1 MAKTKKA
8 AAVLEMLNKG
18 LSIKQIRDRM
28 DVSPSYVHMLKQK
41 MAHVEPEE
49 NDDNVVRPRVVAPHK
64 TMRVTKEQAEAFKEV
79 AYQTTRGRQARQADI
94 REAPL
99 NPVEKVLNSRSNA
112 DEDPLGKLLDK
123 RAEQYGSFMASAN
136 VAIRLKGVMHNAI
149 AQQDLHLA
157 PDQLLALD
165 MIAVKVSRILTGNPS
180 HIDSWVDIAGYA
192 KLVADR
198 LQGNVR

>member
-1 MAKTKKA
+1 MTKKNSGYGQKAVKVMELLSKDPTYADAYVA
-8 AAVLEMLNKG
+8 AQVGCHTTYVKSLRKKMVHAQQEEEPKPEPKKESLAEKLVRLNKEWA
-18 LSIKQIRDRM
+18 D
-28 DVSPSYVHMLKQK
+28 
-41 MAHVEPEE
+41 A
-49 NDDNVVRPRVVAPHK
+49 NATNVD
-64 TMRVTKEQAEAFKEV
+64 T
-79 AYQTTRGRQARQADI
+79 I
-94 REAPL
+94 
-99 NPVEKVLNSRSNA
+99 
-112 DEDPLGKLLDK
+112 LDK

-180 HIDSWVDIAGYA
+180 YLDSWLDIAGYA

>member
-1 MAKTKKA
+1 MARSKKA
-8 AAVLEMLNKG
+8 ATVLEMLNKG
-18 LSIKQIRDRM
+18 MSTKEITNKFA
-28 DVSPSYVHMLKQK
+28 VSPGYVWKLKK
-41 MAHVEPEE
+41 EMAHKTEE

-64 TMRVTKEQAEAFKEV
+64 VMRVTKEQAEAIKEV
-79 AYQTTRGRQARQADI
+79 ANQPARS

-136 VAIRLKGVMHNAI
+136 VAIRLKWVMHNAI

-157 PDQLLALD
+157 PDQLLSLD
-165 MIAVKVSRILTGNPS
+165 MIAVKISRILTGNPS
-180 HIDSWVDIAGYA
+180 HTDSWVDIAGYA

>member
-1 MAKTKKA
+1 MARSKKA
-8 AAVLEMLNKG
+8 ATVLEMLNKG
-18 LSIKQIRDRM
+18 MSTKEITNKFA
-28 DVSPSYVHMLKQK
+28 VSPGYVWKLKK
-41 MAHVEPEE
+41 EMAHKTEE

-64 TMRVTKEQAEAFKEV
+64 VMRVTKEQAEAFKEV
-79 AYQTTRGRQARQADI
+79 AYQTTRGRQARQADT

-157 PDQLLALD
+157 PDQLLSLD
-165 MIAVKVSRILTGNPS
+165 MIAVKISRILTGNPS
-180 HIDSWVDIAGYA
+180 HTDSWVDIAGYA

>member
-1 MAKTKKA
+1 MAKINKA

-28 DVSPSYVHMLKQK
+28 DVSPSYVHTLKQK
-41 MAHVEPEE
+41 MAHVKPEE

-64 TMRVTKEQAEAFKEV
+64 VMRVTKEQAEAFK
-79 AYQTTRGRQARQADI
+79 
-94 REAPL
+94 EAPL

-157 PDQLLALD
+157 PDQLLSLD

>member
-1 MAKTKKA
+1 MARKATKA
-8 AAVLEMLNKG
+8 AAILELLNQGVATGKIVKR
-18 LSIKQIRDRM
+18 LK
-28 DVSPSYVHMLKQK
+28 VAPSYVWKLKK
-41 MAHVEPEE
+41 EMAHKTD
-49 NDDNVVRPRVVAPHK
+49 DDNEVRPRVVAPHK
-64 TMRVTKEQAEAFKEV
+64 VMRVTKQ
-79 AYQTTRGRQARQADI
+79 QADTI
-94 REAPL
+94 KELTKTPL

-112 DEDPLGKLLDK
+112 DEDPLGKLLDQ
-123 RAEQYGSFMASAN
+123 RASQYGSFMASAN

-165 MIAVKVSRILTGNPS
+165 MIAVKISRLLAGNPS
-180 HIDSWVDIAGYA
+180 HLDSWVDIAGYA

>member
-1 MAKTKKA
+1 MARKATKA
-8 AAVLEMLNKG
+8 AAILELLNQGVATGKIVKR
-18 LSIKQIRDRM
+18 LK
-28 DVSPSYVHMLKQK
+28 VAPSYVWKLKK
-41 MAHVEPEE
+41 EMAHKQEE
-49 NDDNVVRPRVVAPHK
+49 VVKEEVK
-64 TMRVTKEQAEAFKEV
+64 T
-79 AYQTTRGRQARQADI
+79 
-94 REAPL
+94 PL

-112 DEDPLGKLLDK
+112 DEDPLGKLLDQ
-123 RAEQYGSFMASAN
+123 RASQYGSFMASAN

-165 MIAVKVSRILTGNPS
+165 MIAVKISRLLTGNPS
-180 HIDSWVDIAGYA
+180 HKDSWVDIAGYA

>member
-1 MAKTKKA
+1 MARSKKA
-8 AAVLEMLNKG
+8 ATVLEMLNKG
-18 LSIKQIRDRM
+18 MSTKEITNKFA
-28 DVSPSYVHMLKQK
+28 VSPGYVWKLKK
-41 MAHVEPEE
+41 EMAHKTEE

-64 TMRVTKEQAEAFKEV
+64 VMRVTKEQAEAIKEV
-79 AYQTTRGRQARQADI
+79 ANQPARS

-157 PDQLLALD
+157 PDQLLSLD
-165 MIAVKVSRILTGNPS
+165 MIAVKISRILTGNPS
-180 HIDSWVDIAGYA
+180 HTDSWVDIAGYA

>member
-1 MAKTKKA
+1 MAKSKKA
-8 AAVLEMLNKG
+8 ATVLEMLNKG
-18 LSIKQIRDRM
+18 MSTKEITNKFA
-28 DVSPSYVHMLKQK
+28 VSPGYVWKLKK
-41 MAHVEPEE
+41 EMAHKTEE

-64 TMRVTKEQAEAFKEV
+64 VMRVTKEQAEAIKEV
-79 AYQTTRGRQARQADI
+79 ANQPARS

-157 PDQLLALD
+157 PDQLLSLD
-165 MIAVKVSRILTGNPS
+165 MIAVKISRILTGNPS
-180 HIDSWVDIAGYA
+180 HTDSWVDIAGYA

>member
-1 MAKTKKA
+1 MTKKVSKA

-18 LSIKQIRDRM
+18 MSSKQIRERFN
-28 DVSPSYVHMLKQK
+28 VSPSYLWKLKK
-41 MAHVEPEE
+41 EMAHKTD
-49 NDDNVVRPRVVAPHK
+49 DDNEVRPRVVAPHK
-64 TMRVTKEQAEAFKEV
+64 VMRVTKQ
-79 AYQTTRGRQARQADI
+79 QADTI
-94 REAPL
+94 KELTKTPL

-112 DEDPLGKLLDK
+112 DEDPLGKLLDQ
-123 RAEQYGSFMASAN
+123 RASQYGSFMASAN

-165 MIAVKVSRILTGNPS
+165 MIAVKISRILTGNPS
-180 HIDSWVDIAGYA
+180 HKDSWVDIAGYA

>member
-1 MAKTKKA
+1 MARKANKA
-8 AAVLEMLNKG
+8 ADILELLNAGVPSGKIVKR
-18 LSIKQIRDRM
+18 LKA
-28 DVSPSYVHMLKQK
+28 SPSYVWKLKK
-41 MAHVEPEE
+41 EMAHKAEE
-49 NDDNVVRPRVVAPHK
+49 VVKEEVK
-64 TMRVTKEQAEAFKEV
+64 T
-79 AYQTTRGRQARQADI
+79 
-94 REAPL
+94 PL

-112 DEDPLGKLLDK
+112 DEDPLGKLLDQ
-123 RAEQYGSFMASAN
+123 RASQYGSFMASAN

-165 MIAVKVSRILTGNPS
+165 MIAVKISRILTGNPS
-180 HIDSWVDIAGYA
+180 HKDSWVDIAGYA

>member
-1 MAKTKKA
+1 MTKKQGYGEK
-8 AAVLEMLNKG
+8 AVRIMELLNTTNKPDH
-18 LSIKQIRDRM
+18 QIASA
-28 DVSPSYVHMLKQK
+28 VGCHVTYVKALRRK
-41 MAHVEPEE
+41 MAHKVEEVVKEE
-49 NDDNVVRPRVVAPHK
+49 VK
-64 TMRVTKEQAEAFKEV
+64 T
-79 AYQTTRGRQARQADI
+79 
-94 REAPL
+94 PL

-112 DEDPLGKLLDK
+112 DEDPLGKLLDQ
-123 RAEQYGSFMASAN
+123 RASQYGSFMASAN

-165 MIAVKVSRILTGNPS
+165 MIAVKISRILTGNPS
-180 HIDSWVDIAGYA
+180 HKDSWVDIAGYA

>member
-1 MAKTKKA
+1 MARSKKA
-8 AAVLEMLNKG
+8 ATVLEMLNKG
-18 LSIKQIRDRM
+18 MSTKEITNKFA
-28 DVSPSYVHMLKQK
+28 VSPGYVWKLKK
-41 MAHVEPEE
+41 EMAHKTEE

-64 TMRVTKEQAEAFKEV
+64 VMRVTKEQAEAIKEV
-79 AYQTTRGRQARQADI
+79 ANQPARV

-157 PDQLLALD
+157 PDQLLSLD

>member
-1 MAKTKKA
+1 MTKKNYAYGGKA
-8 AAVLEMLNKG
+8 AAVLEWLNTEPSATDKH
-18 LSIKQIRDRM
+18 IAKHVQC
-28 DVSPSYVHMLKQK
+28 SPSYVHKLRKEMV
-41 MAHVEPEE
+41 HVPQEEEPKPEPKKE
-49 NDDNVVRPRVVAPHK
+49 SLAEK
-64 TMRVTKEQAEAFKEV
+64 LMRQTKEW
-79 AYQTTRGRQARQADI
+79 AD
-94 REAPL
+94 A
-99 NPVEKVLNSRSNA
+99 NA
-112 DEDPLGKLLDK
+112 TNVDAILDK

-180 HIDSWVDIAGYA
+180 HLDSWLDIAGYA

-198 LQGNVR
+198 LQGNGR

>member
-1 MAKTKKA
+1 MTKKVSKA

-18 LSIKQIRDRM
+18 MSNKEIRERFN
-28 DVSPSYVHMLKQK
+28 VSPSYLWKLKK
-41 MAHVEPEE
+41 EMAHKTD
-49 NDDNVVRPRVVAPHK
+49 DDNEVRPRVVAPHK
-64 TMRVTKEQAEAFKEV
+64 VMRVTKQ
-79 AYQTTRGRQARQADI
+79 QADTI
-94 REAPL
+94 KELTKTPL

-112 DEDPLGKLLDK
+112 DEDPLGKLLDQ
-123 RAEQYGSFMASAN
+123 RASQYGSFMASAN

-165 MIAVKVSRILTGNPS
+165 MIAVKISRILTGNPS
-180 HIDSWVDIAGYA
+180 HKDSWVDIAGYA